1 MRRFEFRLE
10 AVLRHRQMV
19 LSERR
24 RQLGQAQAEAAAV
37 EEHIRRMRRSREE
50 HQQFIRAASHGQ
62 ISRVEM
68 VRLRN
73 YVNSLWMRMVLAG
86 RKLAEA
92 NARVAERRRAMV
104 TAHQDVRAL
113 EILREK
119 ALAVWQY
126 EADREERVFLDDL
139 RPSAVLLGPP
149 TAAGGEA

>member
-1 MRRFEFRLE
+1 MKRFEFRLE
-10 AVLRHRQMV
+10 AVLGHRQMV

-24 RQLGQAQAEAAAV
+24 RQLGQVQAEAAAI
-37 EEHIRRMRRSREE
+37 EENIRKMRRSREE
-50 HQQFIRAASHGQ
+50 HQQFIRTASRGQ

-86 RKLAEA
+86 RRLAEA
-92 NARVAERRRAMV
+92 NARVAERRQAMIK
-104 TAHQDVRAL
+104 AHQDVRAL

-139 RPSAVLLGPP
+139 RPAATLL
-149 TAAGGEA
+149 TAAAAGGEK

>member
-1 MRRFEFRLE
+1 MKRFEFRLE
-10 AVLRHRQMV
+10 AVLGHRQMV

-24 RQLGQAQAEAAAV
+24 RQLGQVQAEAAAI
-37 EEHIRRMRRSREE
+37 EENIRKMRRSREE
-50 HQQFIRAASHGQ
+50 HQQFIRAASRGQ

-86 RKLAEA
+86 RRLAEA
-92 NARVAERRRAMV
+92 NARVAERRQAMIK
-104 TAHQDVRAL
+104 AHQDVRAL

-139 RPSAVLLGPP
+139 RPAATLLAA
-149 TAAGGEA
+149 AAGGEQ